1 MLHEDAV
8 NGLHGILIPSVFSKK
23 SIPINTM
30 KFLTVTELRLK
41 ATEIIREIEQTG
53 DDVVITKK
61 GKPVVL
67 MQRVTDEVFTLKKPK
82 EKQQLSFF

>member
-1 MLHEDAV
+1 
-8 NGLHGILIPSVFSKK
+8 
-23 SIPINTM
+23 M

-53 DDVVITKK
+53 DEVVVTKK

-67 MQRVTDEVFTLKKPK
+67 MQFITDKIFSLKKPGK
-82 EKQQLSFF
+82 

>member
-1 MLHEDAV
+1 
-8 NGLHGILIPSVFSKK
+8 
-23 SIPINTM
+23 M

-53 DDVVITKK
+53 DEVVITKK

-67 MQRVTDEVFTLKKPK
+67 MHHITGEIFSIKKPK
-82 EKQQLSFF
+82 EEQQLSFL

>member
-1 MLHEDAV
+1 
-8 NGLHGILIPSVFSKK
+8 
-23 SIPINTM
+23 M

-53 DDVVITKK
+53 NDVVITKK

-67 MQRVTDEVFTLKKPK
+67 MQIITDEMFSIKKSEK
-82 EKQQLSFF
+82 KQQLSFF

>member
-1 MLHEDAV
+1 
-8 NGLHGILIPSVFSKK
+8 
-23 SIPINTM
+23 M
-30 KFLTVTELRLK
+30 KFVTVTELRQK

-53 DDVVITKK
+53 ETIVVTKK

-67 MQRVTDEVFTLKKPK
+67 MQSVTGEIFTIKPSR

>member
-1 MLHEDAV
+1 
-8 NGLHGILIPSVFSKK
+8 
-23 SIPINTM
+23 M

-53 DDVVITKK
+53 DDIVITKK

-67 MQRVTDEVFTLKKPK
+67 MQRVTDEVFTLRKPK

>member
-1 MLHEDAV
+1 
-8 NGLHGILIPSVFSKK
+8 
-23 SIPINTM
+23 M

-53 DDVVITKK
+53 DDVVVTKK